1 MHYYKKNIG
10 DYHKKAG
17 RLSMLEHGAYTLLID
32 ACYDRERFPTED
44 EAIEW
49 TWARTQEEEAAVR
62 FVLAR
67 FFDLRDGVYVQAR
80 IEEEIAKYHANAET
94 NARIAK
100 EREDKRR
107 NGART
112 VLKASPG
119 VHEAPPNQEPITNN
133 QEPISKPIT
142 SEQSPDSAA
151 KKKTGSPEDYDAAK
165 WIFERVQKLDP
176 TAKDPNWASWAND
189 IRLMRE
195 IDGRDHQ
202 AIHEMFDWANR
213 HHFWCRNI
221 LSPGKLREKWGTLAV
236 QKNGPDRSAP
246 ASRSA
251 MNRIG
256 IDSQTPEGWGDGSDL

>member
-67 FFDLRDGVYVQAR
+67 FFDLRDGIYVQAR

-112 VLKASPG
+112 VPKASPG
-119 VHEAPPNQEPITNN
+119 VHEAPPNQEPRTSN
-133 QEPISKPIT
+133 QEPVSQQQVADAPAPKAPKFDPLNALLAEGVP
-142 SEQSPDSAA
+142 EQVA
-151 KKKTGSPEDYDAAK
+151 
-165 WIFERVQKLDP
+165 
-176 TAKDPNWASWAND
+176 
-189 IRLMRE
+189 
-195 IDGRDHQ
+195 RD
-202 AIHEMFDWANR
+202 W
-213 HHFWCRNI
+213 
-221 LSPGKLREKWGTLAV
+221 LAV
-236 QKNGPDRSAP
+236 RKAKRAPLTESALRITKAEAQKASLSLAQALEVSISRGWQGFQAEWLRNPSARAAP